1 MADSL
6 KGGAVAN
13 INNAAATDIFT
24 SPALTTSSIISAVF
38 SNKTLAEIKINVDV
52 VRGGIAYNWVSNA
65 PIPVGGALDVIENK
79 PVVLMAG
86 DKIRAQCSAANAA
99 DCNYSYLEQ
108 N

>member
-1 MADSL
+1 MADIL

-13 INNAAATDIFT
+13 INNVAATDLYT
-24 SPALTTSSIISAVF
+24 AAAGTTSSIISAVF

-52 VRGGIAYNWVSNA
+52 VRGGVTYNWVTNA
-65 PIPVGGALDVIENK
+65 PIPVGSALDVIENK

-86 DKIRAQCSAANAA
+86 DKIRAQCSASNSC
-99 DCNYSYLEQ
+99 DCNYSMLEQ

>member
-1 MADSL
+1 MADLL

-13 INNAAATDIFT
+13 INNAAATDIYT
-24 SPALTTSSIISAVF
+24 AAAGTTASIISAVF
-38 SNKTLAEIKINVDV
+38 SNKTLAEIKVNVDV
-52 VRGGIAYNWVSNA
+52 VRGGVAYNWVTNA

-86 DKIRAQCSAANAA
+86 DKIRAQCSAASAC
-99 DCNYSYLEQ
+99 DCNYSLLEQ